1 MEAVEAEAEWEWNY
15 LSPDPRALLEALQPV
30 FKLKS
35 IRPVYNLSTPTLVYI
50 DFIMFGILGV
60 DEKTQVLTT
69 FIWQFS
75 YWLNEFVSWDPD
87 QCGSPVISIP
97 RTNLWVPDIV
107 MNEFMEKNSAP
118 FVPYTYLYS
127 DGLVY
132 DDKPVKV
139 VSSCR
144 LDIYKFPFDVQ
155 NCSFSFNSYLHLMS
169 DVQLTH
175 IYDMEERLQESKEV
189 MATMGE
195 WELLGFT
202 MRKNQ
207 YPTDNGEPY
216 QELQFHVS
224 VRRRATLY
232 VVNLL
237 IPSGFLITVD
247 LFSFLLPP
255 KSVDR
260 SLFKMTL
267 ILGYTMFLLIMSDL
281 LPVTGNTIP
290 LINVFLSMC
299 LALMVA
305 SLLETILVTNL
316 LCGSAHFSAVPPW
329 LQLTVLHLLGH
340 LVMLPP
346 KSRKKKEPAVGN
358 PEEVRMSSLMV
369 EVPGQEG
376 SLEELRGLRKELQK
390 IRMKVE
396 EHVIGSQSSKDW
408 IHMGLIIDR
417 LLFILYVLFIIFS
430 FISIIVIWIQSHN
443 PN

>member
-1 MEAVEAEAEWEWNY
+1 NMETKVG
-15 LSPDPRALLEALQPV
+15 RKQ
-30 FKLKS
+30 
-35 IRPVYNLSTPTLVYI
+35 
-50 DFIMFGILGV
+50 
-60 DEKTQVLTT
+60 Q
-69 FIWQFS
+69 
-75 YWLNEFVSWDPD
+75 
-87 QCGSPVISIP
+87 SPVWDLFEYDGEEEKRDDKTKINTKTKIKLSILNKMKNNKNKGDTVVQWLALVPHSKKVLGSIP
-97 RTNLWVPDIV
+97 TPVNGGGTFLCGTPDYAV
-107 MNEFMEKNSAP
+107 VSAVFGLCALSFSMEKNSAP

-155 NCSFSFNSYLHLMS
+155 NCSFSFNSYLHL
-169 DVQLTH
+169 TA
-175 IYDMEERLQESKEV
+175 KELSLDSFGQKSIV
-189 MATMGE
+189 SITSS
-195 WELLGFT
+195 
-202 MRKNQ
+202 
-207 YPTDNGEPY
+207 
-216 QELQFHVS
+216 VS

-346 KSRKKKEPAVGN
+346 KSRKKKEPAV
-358 PEEVRMSSLMV
+358 RMSSLMV

-430 FISIIVIWIQSHN
+430 FISIIVIWIQRRHL
-443 PN
+443 